1 METRMER
8 KLDSHDQA
16 IAGLI
21 DAMRELMKPPKPTKK
36 QPIGFVTERQ
46 K

>member
-1 METRMER
+1 MA
-8 KLDSHDQA
+8 SHDQA

-21 DAMRELMKPPKPTKK
+21 DAIRQLMVSPIQDKHR
-36 QPIGFVTERQ
+36 PIGFVMPKETVR